1 MRRSTAI
8 AGPVLMITGYYP
20 VLALSAHF
28 MMKSFPALEPFW
40 PFGGIEEQLQRNGGN
55 EFQPVA
61 GADASHVFAASEVLK
76 LAVATISTVLLMI
89 PISWAY
95 FITTKDK
102 DVNPAF
108 AQTIVVLPVIV
119 AGIALI
125 VHGSVALAFS
135 LAGVVAAVRFR
146 LTLEDP
152 GQALFIF
159 AAIAVGLGAGI
170 SAVGVAAVV
179 SVAFVYLTLLL
190 WKLDYGDDL
199 NTRFFSFLTGRGRD
213 DKGL

>member
-1 MRRSTAI
+1 MRRSTSI
-8 AGPVLMITGYYP
+8 AGPVLMITAYYA
-20 VLALSAHF
+20 VLVVSAHF
-28 MMKSFPALEPFW
+28 MLQAFPDLEPFW
-40 PFGGIEEQLQRNGGN
+40 PFGGIEEQSQRNSGDF
-55 EFQPVA
+55 EPVA
-61 GADASHVFAASEVLK
+61 IPETPHGLAASEVLK
-76 LAVATISTVLLMI
+76 LAVAAVSTVLLMI
-89 PISWAY
+89 PISWVY

-102 DVNPAF
+102 DVSASF
-108 AQTIVVLPVIV
+108 AQTIVLLPVIV

-152 GQALFIF
+152 TQALFIF

-179 SVAFVYLTLLL
+179 SVAFVYLTLIL

-213 DKGL
+213 DKEL